1 MRGSKNKIGWC
12 EAGVS
17 VPAEGTSLYV
27 LLLLLII
34 CVHFMVGNL
43 PEEHAKNIR
52 TSRAKSFSP
61 ANLRNDKQAIWKYW
75 NKED

>member
-1 MRGSKNKIGWC
+1 MRGSKNKTGWC

-43 PEEHAKNIR
+43 PEEDAKNIR

>member
-1 MRGSKNKIGWC
+1 MRGGKNKTGWC
-12 EAGVS
+12 KAGVS

-34 CVHFMVGNL
+34 IVHFMVGNL

-52 TSRAKSFSP
+52 TS
-61 ANLRNDKQAIWKYW
+61 
-75 NKED
+75 